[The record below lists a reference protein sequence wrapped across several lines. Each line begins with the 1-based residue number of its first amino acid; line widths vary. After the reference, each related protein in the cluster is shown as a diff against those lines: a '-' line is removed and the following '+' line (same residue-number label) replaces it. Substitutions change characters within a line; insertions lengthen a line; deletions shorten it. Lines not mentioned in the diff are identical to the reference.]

1 MGFSADLLSRARAL
15 KRVVVLPE
23 SDDERVL
30 KAASKVLEID
40 GAKIILLGKKDE
52 ILARAGSLDLSKAQ
66 FIDISTS
73 EYFDDFASTLFELRK
88 AKGMSESEAKELIL
102 RPEYF
107 GTMLVYKGITHA
119 MVSGAKTTTAW
130 WPTTP

>member
-52 ILARAGSLDLSKAQ
+52 ILARGGQ
-66 FIDISTS
+66 RH
-73 EYFDDFASTLFELRK
+73 ELFHRFFSSFLK
-88 AKGMSESEAKELIL
+88 
-102 RPEYF
+102 F
-107 GTMLVYKGITHA
+107 
-119 MVSGAKTTTAW
+119 
-130 WPTTP
+130 